1 MGTDPVFPKQALPLE
16 GADVFSISYSSNHQR
31 ARSANALGDQERPS
45 GGELNQDEAS
55 GHKRNH
61 TNPQKQQRP
70 AFLRVFV
77 LYGTA
82 PGERYISG
90 RLVSRRPGFGE
101 KLRVRQLVIIN
112 ELASYGIEW
121 SRIRPYF
128 VSLISYNLNGSLNRK
143 INISYVKNSLRESL
157 GRKAIKLARCAVF

>member
-1 MGTDPVFPKQALPLE
+1 MFPKQALPLE
-16 GADVFSISYSSNHQR
+16 GADVFSISYSSNHRR

-45 GGELNQDEAS
+45 GGAGRGKLNQNEAS

-90 RLVSRRPGFGE
+90 RLGFQASRFR
-101 KLRVRQLVIIN
+101 
-112 ELASYGIEW
+112 
-121 SRIRPYF
+121 
-128 VSLISYNLNGSLNRK
+128 
-143 INISYVKNSLRESL
+143 
-157 GRKAIKLARCAVF
+157 